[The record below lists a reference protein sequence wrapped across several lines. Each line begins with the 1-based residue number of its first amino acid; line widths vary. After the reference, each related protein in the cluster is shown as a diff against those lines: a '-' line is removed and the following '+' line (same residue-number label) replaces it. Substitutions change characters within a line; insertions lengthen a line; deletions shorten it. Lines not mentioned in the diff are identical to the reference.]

1 MALGSSINY
10 SLAAVGTTVSAVN
23 QQSIGK
29 YAKSDFGT
37 DAAGLAYPLEVTFQ
51 SVKQQNANRQFGLI
65 AKANPAVNNAANSVD
80 QGRITV
86 SISVSYRLGAEVT
99 DALVKS
105 TTKHAMSLLLP
116 DAVFD
121 SLVTGA
127 LV

>member
-1 MALGSSINY
+1 MALGASINY

-23 QQSIGK
+23 QQNIGK

-37 DAAGLAYPLEVTFQ
+37 DVAGVNYPLDVTFQ
-51 SVKQQNANRQFGLI
+51 CAKQQNANKQFGLI
-65 AKANPAVNNAANSVD
+65 AKANPAVNNALNAVD

-86 SISVSYRLGAEVT
+86 SINVSYRLGAEVT
-99 DALVKS
+99 DALVKQ
-105 TTKHAMSLLLP
+105 TTKYAMSLLLP